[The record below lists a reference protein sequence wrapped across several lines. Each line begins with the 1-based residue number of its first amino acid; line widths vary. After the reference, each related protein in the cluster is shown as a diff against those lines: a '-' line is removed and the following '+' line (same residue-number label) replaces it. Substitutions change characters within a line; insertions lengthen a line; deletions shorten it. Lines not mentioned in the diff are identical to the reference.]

1 MELAIEVELVEEEEE
16 VEMQDLIS
24 LGRRM
29 SYDDSLCRNLLSVM
43 LTIFS

>member
-1 MELAIEVELVEEEEE
+1 VELAIEVELVEEEE

>member
-1 MELAIEVELVEEEEE
+1 MELAIEVELVEEEE